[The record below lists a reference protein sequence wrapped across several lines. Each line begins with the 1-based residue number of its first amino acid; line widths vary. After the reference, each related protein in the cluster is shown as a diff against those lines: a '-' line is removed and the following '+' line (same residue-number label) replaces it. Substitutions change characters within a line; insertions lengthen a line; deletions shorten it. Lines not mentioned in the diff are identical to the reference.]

1 MRFKIFRWK
10 AIGPLLVF
18 FTILLILVV
27 IFAEPI
33 AKDTTE
39 EASTELLG
47 TQVDVGKLDLYARK
61 ASVNLRRLQIADPF
75 ALTRNLLEADQ
86 IRLKLNPAA
95 LAEKKVVIER
105 LSLSGMRFGIERK
118 TPARRVKGGGFA
130 PKILQSVDQ
139 WTKQFDVPLLS
150 LTPIDTIRQL
160 ALDPTQLTTI
170 REAQSLLARTDSIRK
185 SLDQGFQQLDIRPT
199 LDSARALVARLSAT
213 DPKKLGVDG
222 TRQAIESVRKTLGE
236 IDAAK
241 KRLETLERSTR
252 TGVQFLGQGTQL
264 LDQARQKDFAFA
276 KSLLKLPSF
285 AAPDIGSAFFGKVSI
300 ERFKQ
305 ALYWAELAQQYM
317 PPGLLPRPTAGPSRL
332 RAAGATLE
340 FPKENEFPRF
350 LLEQGQ
356 IDFSIGGT
364 SAVQGAYQATV
375 RGLTSTPTLYGK
387 PTVVKASR
395 RAEGSAI
402 AAIDVDAMIDHVTP
416 RTRDAATARLRGI
429 KLPSFGLPGIPFRV
443 VPGTGTSSL
452 DFTMTGGGAELFGR
466 WAIAS
471 QQVSWA
477 ADTAG
482 RSMNDIER
490 VVWRVLSG
498 LKDLEVVAEL
508 GGSVGS
514 PKFSVSS
521 NLDKAVAQSL
531 QAVIGEEVAKAERTV
546 RAKVDSLV
554 ADKVEPVKR
563 QIAAVQTEA
572 NQRVQGERQ
581 RLDQVEQ
588 QLQAELK
595 RLTGGLVPGLE
606 LPKIKL

>member
-1 MRFKIFRWK
+1 MRIKIFRWK
-10 AIGPLLVF
+10 AIGPLLLLF
-18 FTILLILVV
+18 AILTVLVV

-47 TQVDVGKLDLYARK
+47 TQVDVGKLDLRPRE
-61 ASVNLRRLQIADPF
+61 ASVDLSRLQIADPF
-75 ALTRNLLEADQ
+75 ALKRNLLEADQ
-86 IRLKLNPAA
+86 IRLKLNPVA
-95 LAEKKVVIER
+95 LAEKKLVIER
-105 LSLSGMRFGIERK
+105 LSLSGMRFGTARK
-118 TPARRVKGGGFA
+118 TAARPVKGNAFA
-130 PKILQSVDQ
+130 PKVLQSVNQ

-170 REAQSLLARTDSIRK
+170 REAQALLGRTDSIRK

-199 LDSARALVARLSAT
+199 LDSARALAERLSAA
-213 DPKKLGVDG
+213 DPKKLGLDG
-222 TRQAIESVRKTLGE
+222 TRQAIESVQKTLRE
-236 IDAAK
+236 VDAAK
-241 KRLETLERSTR
+241 KRLEALEQTTR
-252 TGVQFLGQGTQL
+252 TGVQLLGQGTRL
-264 LDQARQKDFAFA
+264 LDEARQKDFAFA

-317 PPGLLPRPTAGPSRL
+317 PPGLLPRPAPGPSRL

-356 IDFSIGGT
+356 MDFSIGGT
-364 SAVQGAYQATV
+364 SAAQGAYEATV
-375 RGLTSTPTLYGK
+375 RGLTSTPALYGR
-387 PTVVKASR
+387 PTVVKASG
-395 RAEGSAI
+395 RAQASAI
-402 AAIDVDAMIDHVTP
+402 AAIDVEATIDHVTA
-416 RTRDAATARLRGI
+416 RTKDAATARLRGI
-429 KLPSFGLPGIPFRV
+429 ELPSFDIPGIPFRV
-443 VPGTGTSSL
+443 VPGSGSSSL
-452 DFTMTGGGAELFGR
+452 DFTMVGGGAELFGR
-466 WAIAS
+466 WAITS
-471 QQVSWA
+471 QQVSWTV
-477 ADTAG
+477 DTAG

-490 VVWRVLSG
+490 VVWRVVSG
-498 LKDLEVVAEL
+498 LKSLEVVAEL

-514 PKFSVSS
+514 PRFSVSS

-531 QAVIGEEVAKAERTV
+531 QAVIGEEVAKAERKV

-563 QIAAVQTEA
+563 QIASVQAEA

-588 QLQAELK
+588 QLKAQLK
-595 RLTGGLVPGLE
+595 RLTSGVVPGLE

>member
-1 MRFKIFRWK
+1 MRVKIFRWK
-10 AIGPLLVF
+10 AIGPLLLF
-18 FTILLILVV
+18 LAILTVLVV

-33 AKDTTE
+33 AQDTTE

-47 TQVDVGKLDLYARK
+47 TQVDVGKLDLHPRDA
-61 ASVNLRRLQIADPF
+61 AVNLSRLQIADPF
-75 ALTRNLLEADQ
+75 TLTRNLLEADQ
-86 IRLKLNPAA
+86 IRLKLNPLA
-95 LAEKKVVIER
+95 LAEKKLVIER
-105 LSLSGMRFGIERK
+105 LSLSGMGFGTDRK
-118 TPARRVKGGGFA
+118 TPARRVEGGGFA
-130 PKILQSVDQ
+130 PKVLQSVDQ

-170 REAQSLLARTDSIRK
+170 REAQALLARTDSTRK
-185 SLDQGFQQLDIRPT
+185 ALDQGFQQLDIRQT
-199 LDSARALVARLSAT
+199 LDSARGLVQRLSAT
-213 DPKKLGVDG
+213 DPKKLGLDG
-222 TRQAIESVRKTLGE
+222 TRQAIQSVQETLKRL
-236 IDAAK
+236 DAAK
-241 KRLETLERSTR
+241 KRLEALERSTR
-252 TGVQFLGQGTQL
+252 TGVQLLGQGTQM

-276 KSLLKLPSF
+276 KTLLKLPSF
-285 AAPDIGSAFFGKVSI
+285 SAPDIGSAFFGKVSI

-332 RAAGATLE
+332 RAAGVTLE
-340 FPKENEFPRF
+340 FPKEKEFPRF

-356 IDFSIGGT
+356 MDFSIGGT

-375 RGLTSTPTLYGK
+375 RGLTSTPALYGK
-387 PTVVKASR
+387 PAVLKASR
-395 RAEGSAI
+395 RAAASAI
-402 AAIDVDAMIDHVTP
+402 AAIDVDATIDHLTA
-416 RTRDAATARLRGI
+416 RTKDVATARLRGV
-429 KLPSFGLPGIPFRV
+429 KLPSFDIPGIPFRV
-443 VPGTGTSSL
+443 EPGTGSSSL
-452 DFTMTGGGAELFGR
+452 DFTMIGGGAELSAR

-477 ADTAG
+477 VDTAG

-490 VVWRVLSG
+490 VVWLVVSG

-508 GGSVGS
+508 GGSLAS
-514 PKFSVSS
+514 PKLSVSS
-521 NLDKAVAQSL
+521 NLDKAIAQRL
-531 QAVIGEEVAKAERTV
+531 QAVIGEEVAKAERMV

-563 QIAAVQTEA
+563 QIATVQTEA
-572 NQRVQGERQ
+572 TQRIQGERQ

-588 QLQAELK
+588 QLQVELK
-595 RLTGGLVPGLE
+595 RLTGGLVPGFE

>member
-1 MRFKIFRWK
+1 MRIKIFRWK
-10 AIGPLLVF
+10 AIGPLLVLF
-18 FTILLILVV
+18 AIIIVLVL
-27 IFAEPI
+27 IFAEPVTR
-33 AKDTTE
+33 DTTE

-47 TQVDVGKLDLYARK
+47 TQVDVGKLDLHPRE
-61 ASVNLRRLQIADPF
+61 ASVELRGLQIADPF

-86 IRLKLNPAA
+86 IRLRLNPTA
-95 LAEKKVVIER
+95 LAEKKLVVER
-105 LSLSGMRFGIERK
+105 LNLSGMRFGTARK
-118 TPARRVKGGGFA
+118 TPARPVKGGGFA
-130 PKILQSVDQ
+130 PKLLLAVDE

-170 REAQSLLARTDSIRK
+170 REAQALLARTDSIRK
-185 SLDQGFQQLDIRPT
+185 SLDLGFQQLDIGKT
-199 LDSARALVARLSAT
+199 VDSARALAQRLSAA
-213 DPKKLGVDG
+213 DPKKLGLDG
-222 TRQAIESVRKTLGE
+222 TRQAIESVQENLRQ

-241 KRLETLERSTR
+241 KRLGALERNTR
-252 TGVQFLGQGTQL
+252 TGIQLLGQGTQQ

-276 KSLLKLPSF
+276 KSLLKLPTF

-317 PPGLLPRPTAGPSRL
+317 PPGLLPRPTPGPKRL

-340 FPKENEFPRF
+340 FPKEKEFPRF

-356 IDFSIGGT
+356 LDFSIGGT
-364 SAVQGAYQATV
+364 SAAQGAYQATV
-375 RGLTSTPTLYGK
+375 RGLTSTPTLYGR
-387 PTVVKASR
+387 PAVIKASR
-395 RAEGSAI
+395 RAEESAI
-402 AAIDVDAMIDHVTP
+402 AGIDVDAIIDHVSP
-416 RTRDAATARLRGI
+416 RTKDAATARLRGI
-429 KLPSFGLPGIPFRV
+429 KLPSFDIPGVPFRV

-452 DFTMTGGGAELFGR
+452 DFTMTGGGTGLSGR

-471 QQVSWA
+471 PQVRWA
-477 ADTAG
+477 VDTGG
-482 RSMNDIER
+482 RSMNDIESL
-490 VVWRVLSG
+490 VWRVVSG
-498 LKDLEVVAEL
+498 LKNLEVVAEL
-508 GGSVGS
+508 SGSVRS
-514 PKFSVSS
+514 PKLSVSS
-521 NLDKAVAQSL
+521 NLDKAIAQRL
-531 QAVIGEEVAKAERTV
+531 QAVIGEEVAKAERLV

-572 NQRVQGERQ
+572 TQRIQQERQ